1 MIKNW
6 RSQRWQTLLNFN
18 SKRRLLITGTPLQND
33 LMELWSLMH
42 FLMPHVF
49 QSHSEFKN
57 WFSSPLTGMVE
68 GGGGVN
74 WTSCRGCTAC
84 CDRSCCGGSSRRW
97 RRTSRARWSTSCTAV

>member
-42 FLMPHVF
+42 FLMPHVA
-49 QSHSEFKN
+49 
-57 WFSSPLTGMVE
+57 
-68 GGGGVN
+68 GGVLII
-74 WTSCRGCTAC
+74 
-84 CDRSCCGGSSRRW
+84 
-97 RRTSRARWSTSCTAV
+97 RARPTLNLLLLPRASVYSFTLRVSHVPISVELHLLPLHHVSV